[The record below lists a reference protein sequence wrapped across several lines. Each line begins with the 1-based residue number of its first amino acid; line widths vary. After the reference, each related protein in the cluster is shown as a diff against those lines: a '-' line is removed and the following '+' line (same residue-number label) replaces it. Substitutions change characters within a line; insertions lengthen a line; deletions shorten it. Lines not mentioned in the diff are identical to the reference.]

1 LAGAPPA
8 AAGNEMNSTWLE
20 YLKMYNKLC
29 AAKGPGAEKPTYAE
43 VQAALGAARQEAAE
57 ESVECVRVANLLIT
71 LWSGTLNEKVV
82 FLAFEKDAVLVP
94 EGMVTFTAAEAKK
107 FGERQL
113 VVESVRQMQGT
124 SDGEPHG

>member
-1 LAGAPPA
+1 MAGAPPA

-94 EGMVTFTAAEAKK
+94 EGMVMYTAAE
-107 FGERQL
+107 
-113 VVESVRQMQGT
+113 VEKLRGPDLADDAMRRLCF
-124 SDGEPHG
+124 EK